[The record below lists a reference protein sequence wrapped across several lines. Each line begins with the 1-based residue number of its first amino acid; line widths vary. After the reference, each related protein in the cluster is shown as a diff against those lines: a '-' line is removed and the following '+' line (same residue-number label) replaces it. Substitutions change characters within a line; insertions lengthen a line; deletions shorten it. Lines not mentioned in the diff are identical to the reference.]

1 MALRSVYASGKEIVV
16 HSGSGRYIQSIAHA
30 EFTDAISRI
39 ACNPFGG
46 ILAVAGSHVATFDL
60 TFSETDQRN
69 SKGVKLTAQPQWT
82 YTSAFE
88 LGDADADVSAC
99 AWLDS
104 RLVVIGTGSTLLL
117 WSFAESQWTQPR
129 VQTTG
134 GGIDKI
140 ATVFGAGI
148 FATSSYDSRLVKV
161 WQLTGDGDDSNE
173 LRFQYVVHPVAVHD
187 LFWRQRPSSSDH
199 AESGTLS
206 MCAVTR
212 DGRLYVWHSVKTD
225 DVARPSKSPYGINF
239 SLAMTVDLARAPTFG
254 GSDDCVHRELVAANI
269 ITRPFQNS
277 TLAVK
282 TTDSA
287 AAEGVSNENSLS
299 DPSMSQP
306 VVAREGGNAHPS
318 DGDDSSAKVD
328 QPAVSPKRYQAPSDL
343 IYAAYSDGSMSMW
356 EVSLSS
362 DAFTALKPRIVLQTP
377 ARETTTFLMPPP
389 QALGARPASSLMWE
403 LSAKTLLLAL
413 VDAVGHVFILS
424 TPSQPATNG
433 SDQRAL
439 EVHDLWDGHKEPIF
453 HISVDP
459 YSQRVATHST
469 EGELLIWDSVAADGK
484 EISVSRRM
492 ALDGSQIRTI
502 AWAPTE
508 SEFIAATNDK
518 VYRMQYSTATLQ
530 WLPGDSYMPQLSAF
544 DRIFTIPADPV
555 DELAGP
561 NSNRPYFI
569 STFEG
574 DSGCIRTWRVPGPSD
589 CIEYI
594 GSSTL
599 SQSGGFDKASRV
611 MPVSHPFFSRDNIM
625 ATFDASSGGLSIWGI
640 RTEPEFVWF
649 CSKKHRL
656 PCMNVDMIRYN
667 SIDKAAIV
675 STEPDGSQT
684 ITIWIFSSASRAS
697 HYLPAG
703 TIYPRNKTDRVREIR
718 WHLTSYAQT
727 YLGVQWDSCVDIY
740 CQERSLDDTW
750 LCVMT
755 IPAAEFGKD
764 KKIGSFSFTDAGGPT
779 FSIGRQLIVHSHSLP
794 NDRLLCDVAYE
805 EHGELPLIHP
815 LVLTELMSWGQMDAV
830 KSLLAQLYDYMR
842 ELEIDAKRD
851 VALPMVPLH
860 DLISPSG
867 PGLDKASLGSLSR
880 DPPNTSKYSAL
891 FSSELDDCTLDSGS
905 ASLDF
910 EGFNREKAEYLM
922 ERLTE
927 IKVQGISPIDQARLM
942 SIVGTISATQAKD
955 QPIDSMGVRYF
966 NKLQLLELENRRT
979 RSSQELSYR
988 ELNWALH
995 SNSQAVLLQLCLQ
1008 THAPDGLTWE
1018 SARRMGLFMWLSDTS
1033 VLHAEVEKMAR
1044 NIFVSQGRDPT
1055 KCAIFYL
1062 ALRKQRLLHGLWRTA
1077 GSHPEHGKMVAFLAN
1092 DFSESRW
1099 KTAAAKNAYVLLSR
1113 QRYLDAATFFM
1124 LSGKLA
1130 DAATICVTQLND
1142 IQLAVTLCR
1151 CYEGDNG
1158 PVLKDL
1164 LWKHIL
1170 PEAFKRQS
1178 RWLASLVFGIIHRY
1192 DLVLQSLTDDLA
1204 NLAAEIGVEA
1214 KASSYSRMDP
1224 LDTEL
1229 LILYR
1234 SMLTHSPK
1242 YRAPLVTQAELI
1254 AQTIT
1259 IFECLGAPIMSLVVL
1274 EWWRRE
1280 LYTITKTHVSVS
1292 IAPSTRFAS
1301 SQSSSGA
1308 DPMDSGILDMS
1319 LFGAF
1324 TGFGNTGAKPVRSEN
1339 PARPAA
1345 PAAVDPM
1352 DSGML
1357 SMDSFGSM
1365 FSGMP
1370 KRADATSSRS
1380 QETPA
1385 VAMSKPQE
1393 QQQATPLEKGDDPAT
1408 NGIDDVA
1415 LAVDIEDTPVQYACR
1430 TMLAL
1435 QIMEFICRAKNAS
1448 KASTI
1453 DVDREKQ
1460 TIADTLRLP
1469 LSIFPR

>member
-1 MALRSVYASGKEIVV
+1 MALRSVYT
-16 HSGSGRYIQSIAHA
+16 GRANERTLSTVTVKDELGQFIQSIAHT
-30 EFTDAISRI
+30 EFADAISHI
-39 ACNPFGG
+39 ACNPLGG
-46 ILAVAGSHVATFDL
+46 ILAVAGSHVAIFDL
-60 TFSETDQRN
+60 TCSGADQCN
-69 SKGVKLTAQPQWT
+69 SKGIESAALPQWA

-88 LGDADADVSAC
+88 LSGADTGALAC
-99 AWLDS
+99 GWIDS
-104 RLVVIGTGSTLLL
+104 CQVVIGAGSTLSL
-117 WSFAESQWTQPR
+117 WSYANGTWTLSR

-134 GGIDKI
+134 GGIDVI
-140 ATVFGAGI
+140 ATVFGAEV
-148 FATSSYDSRLVKV
+148 FATASFDSRLVKV
-161 WQLTGDGDDSNE
+161 WQLAGDASE
-173 LRFQYVVHPVAVHD
+173 LRFQYVVHPAAVFD
-187 LFWRQRPSSSDH
+187 LFWRQRDSSSGT
-199 AESGTLS
+199 AESRALS
-206 MCAVTR
+206 MCALTR
-212 DGRLYVWHSVKTD
+212 DGRLYVWHSAQAD
-225 DVARPSKSPYGINF
+225 DVARPRSSVYGINF
-239 SLAMTVDLARAPTFG
+239 SLAMTVDLAQAPAFG
-254 GSDDCVHRELVAANI
+254 GSDDRSRRELISANI
-269 ITRPFQNS
+269 LTRPLRN
-277 TLAVK
+277 TALAAEPADGP
-282 TTDSA
+282 TDEDVLDDDSHPDSGKSESAVDRVGSSDHAGDSNGLGAELDQA
-287 AAEGVSNENSLS
+287 AAV
-299 DPSMSQP
+299 
-306 VVAREGGNAHPS
+306 
-318 DGDDSSAKVD
+318 
-328 QPAVSPKRYQAPSDL
+328 PKCSETDL
-343 IYAAYSDGSMSMW
+343 IYAAYSDGSINMW
-356 EVSLSS
+356 EVGSSS
-362 DAFTALKPRIVLQTP
+362 DAYTALKPRLLLQTP

-389 QALGARPASSLMWE
+389 LALGARPGSSLMWE
-403 LSAKTLLLAL
+403 LLGETFLLAL
-413 VDAVGHVFILS
+413 ADAVGHVFILG
-424 TPSQPATNG
+424 TPSQAATNG
-433 SDQRAL
+433 SDQYAL

-459 YSQRVATHST
+459 YSQRVATHSI

-484 EISVSRRM
+484 DISVSRRM

-518 VYRMQYSTATLQ
+518 VYRMQYNNSTLQ
-530 WLPGDSYMPQLSAF
+530 WQPGDSSMPQLGAF
-544 DRIFTIPADPV
+544 DRIFTFPADPV

-561 NSNRPYFI
+561 GSNRPYYI
-569 STFEG
+569 STFES
-574 DSGCIRTWRVPGPSD
+574 DSGCIRTWRVPGPND
-589 CIEYI
+589 RIEYVGCTI
-594 GSSTL
+594 LPRDGS
-599 SQSGGFDKASRV
+599 FDKASRV

-640 RTEPEFVWF
+640 RTQPDFVWF

-675 STEPDGSQT
+675 STELDGSQT

-703 TIYPRNKTDRVREIR
+703 TIYPRSKTDRVREIR

-727 YLGVQWDSCVDIY
+727 YLGVQWDSRVDIY
-740 CQERSLDDTW
+740 CQERSLDDSW

-755 IPAAEFGKD
+755 IPAAEFGDGKT
-764 KKIGSFSFTDAGGPT
+764 IGSFSFTDAGGPT
-779 FSIGRQLIVHSHSLP
+779 FSIDRQLVVHSDALP
-794 NDRLLCDVAYE
+794 NGRLLCDVAYE

-851 VALPMVPLH
+851 VALPMVPLG
-860 DLISPSG
+860 DLISTG
-867 PGLDKASLGSLSR
+867 ATGQDRASLGSFTGGPS
-880 DPPNTSKYSAL
+880 NATKYSAL
-891 FSSELDDCTLDSGS
+891 FSSGLDDCTLDSGP

-927 IKVQGISPIDQARLM
+927 IKVRGISPIDQARLM
-942 SIVGTISATQAKD
+942 SIVETISATQGKD

-988 ELNWALH
+988 ELNWALQ

-1008 THAPDGLTWE
+1008 THAPDGLIWE
-1018 SARRMGLFMWLSDTS
+1018 SARRMGLFMWISDAS

-1077 GSHPEHGKMVAFLAN
+1077 STHPEYGKMVTFLAN
-1092 DFSESRW
+1092 DFSEPRW

-1164 LWKHIL
+1164 LWKNIL
-1170 PEAFKRQS
+1170 PVAFKQQN

-1192 DLVLQSLTDDLA
+1192 DLVLQSLTDDLS
-1204 NLAAEIGVEA
+1204 NLATEIGVEA
-1214 KASSYSRMDP
+1214 EASSYSRMDP

-1259 IFECLGAPIMSLVVL
+1259 IFECLGTPIMSLVVL

-1280 LYTITKTHVSVS
+1280 LYAITRTHASVS
-1292 IAPSTRFAS
+1292 IAPSSRLAS
-1301 SQSSSGA
+1301 SQPGSGA
-1308 DPMDSGILDMS
+1308 DPMDSGLLDMS
-1319 LFGAF
+1319 SFGAF
-1324 TGFGNTGAKPVRSEN
+1324 AGFGNMGTKLVRSGDS
-1339 PARPAA
+1339 ARPAA
-1345 PAAVDPM
+1345 AAVDPN

-1357 SMDSFGSM
+1357 SMDSFGAM
-1365 FSGMP
+1365 FSSKP
-1370 KRADATSSRS
+1370 KSVAVSSSGLQRSPDAMSSAPQRQQPLS
-1380 QETPA
+1380 EEEGQDA
-1385 VAMSKPQE
+1385 VA
-1393 QQQATPLEKGDDPAT
+1393 KGVDDAS
-1408 NGIDDVA
+1408 

-1435 QIMEFICRAKNAS
+1435 QIVEFICRAKDAS
-1448 KASTI
+1448 KASAI
-1453 DVDREKQ
+1453 DIDREKQ